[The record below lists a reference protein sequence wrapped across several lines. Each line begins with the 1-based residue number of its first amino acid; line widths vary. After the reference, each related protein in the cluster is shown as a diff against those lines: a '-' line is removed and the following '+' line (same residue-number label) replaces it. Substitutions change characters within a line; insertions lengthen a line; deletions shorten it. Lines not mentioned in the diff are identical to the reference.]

1 MAINFNKDNSGL
13 INLSRNIDTNQMA
26 FLPDFFTNM
35 FSGNPEDIQLG
46 EEGSPIDKTKDFLE
60 KNKQKSLPSPEEIE
74 GKTSFLNLPSNNLTA
89 MAISNYDNLFGPQTV
104 TDAFGVNRS
113 TLGFARPDINTS
125 PFNVNEVTSD
135 GITNNVR
142 FRDMLFNDLR
152 NLPSDLRTSLGTTK
166 DALTKDVSGLT
177 NFLTNVKDKG
187 IDMLGSGKDIALRG
201 IGSIIGGPVG
211 SLIGSLIGNIKESPT
226 DKVGLAS
233 FGGDYDPYGFKGQLT
248 SGTLGARQD
257 PFGRNIVSA
266 FGDYYGNRL
275 AEVAKL
281 SKLQNLNK
289 FQKAKLDFG
298 KKYLEKVKEERA
310 KKEAAQRAEFNR
322 LNEIRRQRDRS
333 SMSGG
338 VGETLGGTFG
348 SSVND
353 PGSFSD
359 YS

>member
-1 MAINFNKDNSGL
+1 MSILDRDVFNEYNVDYDPVGL
-13 INLSRNIDTNQMA
+13 RNIS
-26 FLPDFFTNM
+26 LPNSFFTPA
-35 FSGNPEDIQLG
+35 FAPE
-46 EEGSPIDKTKDFLE
+46 
-60 KNKQKSLPSPEEIE
+60 
-74 GKTSFLNLPSNNLTA
+74 LNLEELQEIQNRQALNRAGVMA
-89 MAISNYDNLFGPQTV
+89 MD
-104 TDAFGVNRS
+104 DAGI
-113 TLGFARPDINTS
+113 TIP
-125 PFNVNEVTSD
+125 VNEITSD

-142 FRDMLFNDLR
+142 FRDMLFDDLR
-152 NLPSDLRTSLGTTK
+152 NLPSDLRTSLGTTQ
-166 DALTKDVSGLT
+166 DALAKDVSGLT

-187 IDMLGSGKDIALRG
+187 IDLFGSGKDLALKG

-310 KKEAAQRAEFNR
+310 KKEAAAKAAQRAEFNR

-338 VGETLGGTFG
+338 IGETLGGTFG

-353 PGSFSD
+353 PDSFSD